1 MYSHSHFVKNL
12 KYLISRMPQ
21 VWDFYCLHV
30 ILGLGFFSRLTILEN
45 YREEEYLTKAHV
57 QGRRERKMN
66 IQLEECK
73 K

>member
-1 MYSHSHFVKNL
+1 
-12 KYLISRMPQ
+12 MPQ
-21 VWDFYCLHV
+21 VWDFYCLGV
-30 ILGLGFFSRLTILEN
+30 IWGLGFFSRLTILEY